1 MCDRA
6 QALLQGGEK
15 LADMR
20 PLAIGRGQRTD
31 KFHYDAICPA
41 GFAVKALHGI
51 GVERGIGMIQER
63 VRNLQS
69 DLQLDARKRGFGGR
83 CRPVDSRRSDT
94 RGAHLGAAALRPTQR
109 AFHDR
114 ILNWL

>member
-1 MCDRA
+1 MMCDRA

-69 DLQLDARKRGFGGR
+69 DLQLDARRLGPLRYKGRAPWGRGIAPDATGL
-83 CRPVDSRRSDT
+83 SRS
-94 RGAHLGAAALRPTQR
+94 HSQLALTSYP
-109 AFHDR
+109 
-114 ILNWL
+114 